1 MLRLD
6 HFVIHIDNDLEK
18 INKLKKEFDQLN
30 LPFDPKKGK
39 GTKGFKVVNFWAGL
53 QYLEMPYLKSF
64 DGGGWKKEWVDKY
77 NQGKRGIFGLCLFT
91 DKLDEIKKG
100 LIERGLEVEGP
111 ERITFSMLFGLLKK
125 SLPFRTVYVKP
136 IPNSDLQI
144 FFLQMDSKEKYEY
157 TKKYFMKPNA
167 QDVGITS
174 IYKAVIKKNFSNE
187 EWSFIQKIFPQLIE
201 EQGKRILNMGDTNL
215 NFESTQENLLK
226 VDLHLKAE
234 REEHKNRRIEI
245 ENVSLYI
252 N

>member
-18 INKLKKEFDQLN
+18 IKQLKKEFDKLN
-30 LPFDPKKGK
+30 LPFEPQKGK
-39 GTKGFKVVNFWAGL
+39 GTKGFKVANFWVGE
-53 QYLEMPYLKSF
+53 QYLELPYLKSL
-64 DGGGWKKEWVDKY
+64 DGGGWKSEWVDKY

-91 DKLDEIKKG
+91 DSLDEIKDG
-100 LIERGLEVEGP
+100 LIQRGLEIEGP
-111 ERITFSMLFGLLKK
+111 ERITFSLFFGLFKK

-144 FFLQMDSKEKYEY
+144 FFLQMDSEEKYEFI
-157 TKKYFMKPNA
+157 KKFMKPNA

-174 IYKAVIKKNFSNE
+174 IYEAVVKKDFTNE
-187 EWSFIQKIFPQLIE
+187 EWTFIQKVFPQLIE
-201 EQGKRILNMGDTNL
+201 EEGRRTVSMGDTNL
-215 NFESTQENLLK
+215 HFVSTQDNLLK

-234 REEHKNRRIEI
+234 REEHKNKQIEI
-245 ENVSLYI
+245 ENVLLYF